1 MLGSLHRLISFIL
14 YFGLLYFT
22 VILIFILLLV
32 KFISDSAG
40 VDSGGVAPSRVI
52 YNLPNPIVPK
62 PVKLICERFDGCRI
76 LKGKCPD
83 CIRG

>member
-1 MLGSLHRLISFIL
+1 M
-14 YFGLLYFT
+14 
-22 VILIFILLLV
+22 
-32 KFISDSAG
+32 SDSAG

-62 PVKLICERFDGCRI
+62 PVKMICERFDGCRI
-76 LKGKCPD
+76 LNGKCPD